1 VKELSVRVSN
11 ASAVDFE
18 SVRMTLPEDGEHD
31 LGRVPAAGQ
40 SAFVAA
46 RRVYRYAG
54 FHVRAEGRELVLQ
67 PIDYVGER
75 PLAPG
80 RYDYVLN
87 VNDGRLTVDVAQVV

>member
-1 VKELSVRVSN
+1 MTDVQVRVSN

-31 LGRVPAAGQ
+31 LGRVPAAGH
-40 SAFVAA
+40 SAFVTA
-46 RRVYRYAG
+46 RRAYRYAA
-54 FHVRAEGRELVLQ
+54 FRVRAEGGELVLQ

-87 VNDGRLTVDVAQVV
+87 VDNGRLKVDVAHVV